1 MSYEWYDLVGNIGVF
16 VILLCYLLIQMGKT
30 DNSSLSY
37 SLGNLIGAIFIL
49 ISLYFDFN
57 LSAVIIEG
65 AWSLISIY
73 GIVQWYKKRQL
84 HSE

>member
-1 MSYEWYDLVGNIGVF
+1 MSYSWYDLVGNIGVF
-16 VILLCYLLIQMGKT
+16 AILLCYLLIQMGKI

-37 SLGNLIGAIFIL
+37 SLGNLVGAIFIL

-65 AWSLISIY
+65 AWALISIY
-73 GIVQWYKKRQL
+73 GITQWYKKRRL
-84 HSE
+84 HS